1 MNKCFIFIFVL
12 VLLVDGG
19 INIFM
24 VLFIILIIFVIVLLI
39 GVDEVGLVVGLINV
53 IGVIMDKRN
62 WNIK

>member
-24 VLFIILIIFVIVLLI
+24 VLFIILIIFVIIVLLI

-62 WNIK
+62 

>member
-1 MNKCFIFIFVL
+1 MNKCFIFIFV
-12 VLLVDGG
+12 LVDGG

>member
-62 WNIK
+62 